1 MADGVIRQWHQ
12 TARSREVV
20 RRSFRVALL
29 VGTIL
34 VAINYTDR
42 LLAGQVNA
50 TDFVKRALTFAVP
63 YCVSTYASV
72 SAILKRS

>member
-1 MADGVIRQWHQ
+1 MAEGVIRQWHQ
-12 TARSREVV
+12 TVRSREVV
-20 RRSFRVALL
+20 RRSLRVALL

-50 TDFVKRALTFAVP
+50 TDLVKMASTFAVP
-63 YCVSTYASV
+63 
-72 SAILKRS
+72 